1 MKKVKVIIIVSV
13 LCILLCYAVQKSRQ
27 IQYSLLDTI
36 ETRNGQKSVE
46 GFTVCNTDDKDYTL
60 YSLDKYNVDFN
71 KESILL
77 TSYEL
82 NKVKIGEKKFIKIFV
97 GNKHENVINVYL
109 LNKPNLFF
117 DDKSG
122 NDQCFIKE
130 YIE

>member
-1 MKKVKVIIIVSV
+1 MKKVKIIIIVSV
-13 LCILLCYAVQKSRQ
+13 LCILLCYAVQKSRR

-46 GFTVCNTDDKDYTL
+46 GFTVCNTADKHYKL

-82 NKVKIGEKKFIKIFV
+82 NKVKIGEKKFIKILV
-97 GNKHENVINVYL
+97 GNKHENVINIYL

-117 DDKSG
+117 DDKAG

>member
-1 MKKVKVIIIVSV
+1 MKKVKIIIIVSV
-13 LCILLCYAVQKSRQ
+13 LCILLCYAVQKSRR

-46 GFTVCNTDDKDYTL
+46 GFTVCNTADKHYKL

-97 GNKHENVINVYL
+97 GNKHENVINVY
-109 LNKPNLFF
+109 
-117 DDKSG
+117 
-122 NDQCFIKE
+122 
-130 YIE
+130 